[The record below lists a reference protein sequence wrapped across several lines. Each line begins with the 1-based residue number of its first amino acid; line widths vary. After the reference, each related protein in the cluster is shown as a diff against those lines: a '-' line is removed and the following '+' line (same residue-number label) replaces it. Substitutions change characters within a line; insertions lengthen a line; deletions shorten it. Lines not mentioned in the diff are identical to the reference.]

1 MSVETPRPKG
11 YVSAKGLGRLREQL
25 SERDLRIIEQICEM
39 RLMSARQIEAIHFPA
54 SEHDNLQAAAR
65 ARQRVL
71 RRLVKDGL
79 LCRLERRIG
88 GVRAGSAGFV
98 FAPSALAHR
107 LLRPERS
114 PRREYEP
121 TVRFVDHTLA
131 VAQLVV
137 DLTLAARRG
146 VLDLLD
152 AQAEPRCW
160 REFST
165 LGGPQVV
172 RPDAFVAVGV
182 GNYVWSWFCEV
193 DRGSESVPVVLRKC
207 HLLAD
212 YRQTGIEQTKH
223 GGTFP
228 RVCWL
233 VPDELRAERLRR
245 AIAADR
251 HLPERLF
258 TVATSEQAVAVLC
271 GGTP

>member
-1 MSVETPRPKG
+1 VSIKAPRPKG

-25 SERDLRIIEQICEM
+25 SERDLAILEQICEL
-39 RLMSARQIEAIHFPA
+39 RLMSAQQIEAVHFPV
-54 SEHDNLQAAAR
+54 SEHDNPQAAAR

-71 RRLVKDGL
+71 RRLVKNGL
-79 LCRLERRIG
+79 LSPLARRVG

-107 LLRPERS
+107 LLRPERP

-131 VAQLVV
+131 AAQLVV
-137 DLTLAARRG
+137 DLTLAARQG
-146 VLDLLD
+146 TLDLIE

-165 LGGPQVV
+165 IGGRQIV
-172 RPDAFVAVGV
+172 RPDAFVTVGV
-182 GNYVWSWFCEV
+182 GDYIWSWFCEI

-207 HLLAD
+207 HLLAE